1 MHLKIILILSMKIN
15 NDILIGV
22 EYPKLCNFWKDLVQY
37 KNQLLEY
44 TDLDDT
50 HFLDYLMI
58 NKTKDETELHT
69 MYFIR
74 NNDIIDLYNLV
85 SHIRGDYKHWVVEKN
100 IKFNVED
107 LIKTSKFVLDMN
119 FFINNN

>member
-1 MHLKIILILSMKIN
+1 MKID

-22 EYPKLCNFWKDLVQY
+22 EYPKLCNFWKDLVEY

-44 TDLDDT
+44 KSLDDT
-50 HFLDYLMI
+50 YILEYLMI

-69 MYFIR
+69 RYFV
-74 NNDIIDLYNLV
+74 NNNGIIDMYNLV

-100 IKFNVED
+100 ITYNVEE
-107 LIKTSKFVLDMN
+107 LIKTSIFVLDIEYYMH
-119 FFINNN
+119 NN

>member
-37 KNQLLEY
+37 KNQLLDH

-50 HFLDYLMI
+50 YFLDYLI
-58 NKTKDETELHT
+58 
-69 MYFIR
+69 
-74 NNDIIDLYNLV
+74 
-85 SHIRGDYKHWVVEKN
+85 G
-100 IKFNVED
+100 
-107 LIKTSKFVLDMN
+107 
-119 FFINNN
+119 FFD